1 MTTKNIKG
9 TVLITGANGGLATV
23 FIDQLI
29 ETNPPYLGVFTV
41 RGNSAQSSAALRK
54 LVSNTSFPHSIL
66 TLDLDDLA
74 SVRNFAKDINS
85 KVSGGKLPKIRAL
98 ILNAAIQTFK
108 GITYTKDGIE
118 MTFGVNYLAN
128 FLLVLLLL
136 ESMDPEMGRI
146 VIVSSFTHDPEYS
159 YNSSFATDK
168 IVFKSPEVMAH
179 PQEEKGDQWAYGMRR
194 YGLSKLLMLMFMY
207 STPLHVETNV
217 LGMSFNVV

>member
-1 MTTKNIKG
+1 MTTKDIKG
-9 TVLITGANGGLATV
+9 TILITGANGGLATA

-29 ETNPPYLGVFTV
+29 ETNLPYLGVFTV

-54 LVSNTSFPHSIL
+54 LVSNAYFPHSIL

-85 KVSGGKLPKIRAL
+85 KVSGQKLPKIRAL

-108 GITYTKDGIE
+108 GVTYTKDGIE
-118 MTFGVNYLAN
+118 MAFGVNYLAN
-128 FLLVLLLL
+128 FLLILLLL

-146 VIVSSFTHDPEYS
+146 VIVSSFTHDPEYR
-159 YNSSFATDK
+159 YNSNFATDK

-207 STPLHVETNV
+207 SPPRRN
-217 LGMSFNVV
+217 